1 MANNFTLTLDT
12 IGPASPTLQI
22 DANAAFSTDF
32 LVDLTIGTADG
43 NTTGYTMKIW
53 GDLDLAQ
60 AKTDGLVGGAATATN
75 ESDALWITFTTS
87 RQVRVTAGDGT
98 KTLYLKIR
106 DDVYN
111 VSAQASDSITVDS
124 TAPVVTI
131 TGPDVS
137 KISKQTGKRTSTF
150 SFTVNDVFEEFK
162 VKVVSSTGAAHTTGT
177 QIGTANGST
186 NMSGTAGGYA
196 ASTPIT
202 CSIDGADLEA
212 ASAGDGSKIIKVFV
226 RDAAGNWSV

>member
-1 MANNFTLTLDT
+1 VANNFPLTLDT
-12 IGPASPTLQI
+12 IGPASPSLQI
-22 DANAAFSTDF
+22 DANAAYSTD
-32 LVDLTIGTADG
+32 LLLDLTIGTADAP
-43 NTTGYTMKIW
+43 TTGYTMKIW

-60 AKTDGLVGGAATATN
+60 AKTDGLVGAGATTTTEA
-75 ESDALWITFTTS
+75 DALWITFTTS
-87 RQVRVTAGDGT
+87 KQVKATAGDGT
-98 KTLYLKIR
+98 KTISGRLR

-111 VSAQASDSITVDS
+111 TSAVVSDTITVDS

-150 SFTVNDVFEEFK
+150 SFTVDGVFEEYK
-162 VKVVSSTGAAHTTGT
+162 VKVVSSTGASHTTGT
-177 QIGTANGST
+177 QVGTANGST

-196 ASTPIT
+196 GGTPIT

-212 ASAGDGSKIIKVFV
+212 ASAGDGAKTIKVFV
-226 RDAAGNWSV
+226 RDAANNWSV